1 LRYQFVGVFHYSCS
15 LMSANFLRRIIASAL
30 LASAFCLISPQ
41 TIAVPQSVG
50 AATAPVVKKV
60 EPPNWWVGLTPEL
73 MVLLY
78 GHRLQA
84 TKVAC
89 NLPDVVVEH
98 SEATQGGDYLF
109 VWLKFGPRLRSGTIV
124 CHLTTPVGDASF
136 ELPVSNREPTAQ
148 RFHGLSSDDVLYLI
162 MPDRLANGDPTND
175 EPAEFPGSHDRSNPR
190 SWHGGDLRGIRDHI
204 DYFKDLG
211 VTTLWLTPVVKNGAE
226 QDYHGY
232 GAADLYAV
240 DPHLGTF
247 NDYKELASALHQQR
261 MKLFFD
267 AVPNHVGP
275 RHPWVAKPPLPDW
288 FHGTAQNHLDTF
300 APFKNSF
307 YGKSNSTGGSND
319 PFEALADPHSTAAM
333 RRNITDGW
341 FFGILPDLNTENPI
355 VAKYLLQNSIWWIES
370 AGLDGFRVDT
380 FPYVSRTFWE
390 RWHAG
395 LRRIYPNLTTIGEVF
410 HPDPTVTSFFVGG
423 KREWDDIDSGLST
436 VFDFPLYFT
445 IRDVLLH
452 GAPAGR
458 IADIL
463 RQDALYP
470 HPDWLVPFFA
480 NHDVARMA
488 SEPGSSREKL
498 LCAFGLI
505 LTVRGIPQLYYGDE
519 IAMPGGGDP
528 DNRRDFPGG
537 WPGDPQNAFT
547 EEGRTPEQQKNF
559 SAVQNLLQLRRSHP
573 ALRTGKLS
581 HVFSDNDS
589 YLFVRQTNDE
599 KLLVVFNNASKSRTL
614 TIAAANTP
622 LAVARR
628 TTTLYGN
635 ATAEST
641 ATELKITAPP
651 QSISILSLD

>member
-1 LRYQFVGVFHYSCS
+1 
-15 LMSANFLRRIIASAL
+15 MSANFLRRIIASAL

-341 FFGILPDLNTENPI
+341 FFGILPDLNNENPI